1 MVPMML
7 QVFSMLNVTV
17 IRLRDFLVLPE
28 LKEETKQSPSDL
40 NDAIVV
46 EKGVF
51 KWGCEKL

>member
-1 MVPMML
+1 MLPMML
-7 QVFSMLNVTV
+7 QAFSMLNVTV
-17 IRLRDFLVLPE
+17 TRLRDFLVLPE
-28 LKEETKQSPSDL
+28 LKEEIKQSPPDM